1 MNSFKGIGALAA
13 LVAATMACG
22 GGGGTTGPTGLT
34 APCTKAPFKVGL
46 VTDVGK
52 LSDKSFNYDSY
63 NGVIDAQNDSSLG
76 VQGKAIESSVE
87 SDYAKNIQ
95 TFLDQKYCM
104 VVTVGF
110 KLGDATIK
118 AAKANPN
125 VAFAIVDFADYNDLG
140 RPSHPGNLLGIG
152 FKEDQPGFLAGAL
165 AGLLTKT
172 NVIGAV
178 AGLKTVPPVVRYV
191 QGYENGAKFVNPK
204 IKVLSIYQPE
214 SGAKDF
220 NDPDWGKQQG
230 VTFIS
235 QGADVLFG
243 VGGNTG
249 NGALVA
255 AKEAGKMCVGV
266 DVDQYVSYPDV
277 ASCLITSAELRLR
290 VAVKLAIVS
299 MVKGSW
305 QSGLQIFDL
314 TNDGVGLAP
323 YHDWDSKISDDIKA
337 RITDI
342 MARLKA
348 GTLKTGVT

>member
-118 AAKANPN
+118 AA
-125 VAFAIVDFADYNDLG
+125 
-140 RPSHPGNLLGIG
+140 S
-152 FKEDQPGFLAGAL
+152 LASWPA
-165 AGLLTKT
+165 
-172 NVIGAV
+172 
-178 AGLKTVPPVVRYV
+178 R
-191 QGYENGAKFVNPK
+191 
-204 IKVLSIYQPE
+204 
-214 SGAKDF
+214 
-220 NDPDWGKQQG
+220 W
-230 VTFIS
+230 
-235 QGADVLFG
+235 
-243 VGGNTG
+243 
-249 NGALVA
+249 
-255 AKEAGKMCVGV
+255 
-266 DVDQYVSYPDV
+266 
-277 ASCLITSAELRLR
+277 R
-290 VAVKLAIVS
+290 VCSRKR
-299 MVKGSW
+299 M
-305 QSGLQIFDL
+305 
-314 TNDGVGLAP
+314 
-323 YHDWDSKISDDIKA
+323 
-337 RITDI
+337 
-342 MARLKA
+342 
-348 GTLKTGVT
+348 